1 MRAVSIPAFLLIA
14 VSGWLFDAPR
24 ATAGEWRLSGPY
36 SHENLTVFL
45 VHADGATGDDAAVL
59 TLDEA
64 LAAKRAVV
72 HETGDV
78 NELAVEN
85 LSPDKWIYVQSGEIV
100 KGGKQDRV
108 LSVDLVLPPT
118 SGQVPIA
125 VFCVE
130 QGRWS
135 GRGEEAS
142 TQFESAGKMAASK
155 DLKLAAKAARS
166 QPDVWNQVA
175 KAQEKLS
182 AVLGQSVAAAA
193 SPSSFQLT
201 LENER
206 LAAAADAYFKALAPA
221 IDGHADAVGYVFA
234 INGKINSADI
244 YGQTALFRKLWPRLI
259 EASATEAV
267 AEQPEESSAGT
278 VSVADVEA
286 FLAAAESGAATAQDL
301 PAGVRL
307 TTREAD
313 AAMLF
318 ETRVASSDSDDAWIH
333 RNYIAK

>member
-1 MRAVSIPAFLLIA
+1 MRAMSIPAFLLIA
-14 VSGWLFDAPR
+14 VSSWLSDPPR
-24 ATAGEWRLSGPY
+24 AAAGDWRLSGPY
-36 SHENLTVFL
+36 SHENLAVFL
-45 VHADGATGDDAAVL
+45 VHAEGAAAGDAAML

-85 LSPDKWIYVQSGEIV
+85 LSSDKWIYVQSGEIV
-100 KGGKQDRV
+100 MGGKQDRV
-108 LSVDLVLPPT
+108 LSVDLVLPPR
-118 SGQVPIA
+118 SGSVPIS

-135 GRGEEAS
+135 GRGEETA
-142 TQFESAGKMAASK
+142 TEFESAGKMAASK

-182 AVLGQSVAAAA
+182 TVLGQSVAAAA

-206 LAAAADAYFKALAPA
+206 LAAASDAYFKALAPV
-221 IDGHADAVGYVFA
+221 IDSHADAIGYVFA
-234 INGKINSADI
+234 INGKINSADV
-244 YGQTALFRKLWPRLI
+244 YGQPALFRKLWPRLI

-267 AEQPEESSAGT
+267 AEQSAESAGAVT
-278 VSVADVEA
+278 VGDVQT
-286 FLAAAESGAATAQDL
+286 FLAAAEAGAATAQDL
-301 PAGVRL
+301 PGVRL
-307 TTREAD
+307 MTRDAD

-318 ETRVASSDSDDAWIH
+318 ETRVATSDTADAWIH

>member
-1 MRAVSIPAFLLIA
+1 
-14 VSGWLFDAPR
+14 
-24 ATAGEWRLSGPY
+24 
-36 SHENLTVFL
+36 
-45 VHADGATGDDAAVL
+45 
-59 TLDEA
+59 
-64 LAAKRAVV
+64 
-72 HETGDV
+72 
-78 NELAVEN
+78 
-85 LSPDKWIYVQSGEIV
+85 
-100 KGGKQDRV
+100 
-108 LSVDLVLPPT
+108 
-118 SGQVPIA
+118 

-135 GRGEEAS
+135 GRGEEAA

-182 AVLGQSVAAAA
+182 AVLGQSVAAAT

-234 INGKINSADI
+234 INGKINSADV
-244 YGQTALFRKLWPRLI
+244 YGQPALFRKLWPRLI
-259 EASATEAV
+259 EASAAEAV
-267 AEQPEESSAGT
+267 AEQSTESAGT
-278 VSVADVEA
+278 VSVADVQA
-286 FLAAAESGAATAQDL
+286 FLAAAEAGAPTAQNL

-307 TTREAD
+307 TTRDAD

-318 ETRVASSDSDDAWIH
+318 ETRVASSDTADAWIH